1 MGKRS
6 STLSH
11 RQGGKE
17 VFEFKSEGGLPLG
30 MIPSGEYADSVLDL
44 QAGDIVIFYT
54 DGIIEAENKMEEM
67 YGTERLEQTV
77 RQMNSAMNAE
87 EILKTILQD
96 VTDFVGSTEQ
106 YDDMTVV
113 VVKKL

>member
-1 MGKRS
+1 
-6 STLSH
+6 
-11 RQGGKE
+11 
-17 VFEFKSEGGLPLG
+17 